1 MDSGCHV
8 KTYVWKPMTHRWT
21 VGVRSKRTY
30 VSFLF
35 CVKRVAQLPLQE
47 LNFISQ
53 FNFSLALPDIVA
65 NKTLGESALPGNF
78 FYQSYVSKPFASTPC
93 LGHLA
98 LLFFI
103 CFSIVFRLC
112 HHTGKVISSRD
123 LPLSFTS
130 VQWLMNVSKWYSS
143 WKS

>member
-1 MDSGCHV
+1 MDHNRYHISHN
-8 KTYVWKPMTHRWT
+8 RWT

-47 LNFISQ
+47 LNFISH
-53 FNFSLALPDIVA
+53 FNFKLALPEIVA
-65 NKTLGESALPGNF
+65 NKTLGKSVLPGKC

-93 LGHLA
+93 LGDLA
-98 LLFFI
+98 LLFFFFF
-103 CFSIVFRLC
+103 FSVVFRLC
-112 HHTGKVISSRD
+112 RHTRKVISSRD

-130 VQWLMNVSKWYSS
+130 VLWLMNVSK
-143 WKS
+143 

>member
-1 MDSGCHV
+1 MVSGCHV

-30 VSFLF
+30 VSVLF

-47 LNFISQ
+47 LKFIGQ
-53 FNFSLALPDIVA
+53 FNFNLALPDIVA
-65 NKTLGESALPGNF
+65 NKTLGESALPGKF

-93 LGHLA
+93 LGDLA

-103 CFSIVFRLC
+103 FFFNCFSFMSS
-112 HHTGKVISSRD
+112 HGKSNLFPRSSSEFYVHAVAD
-123 LPLSFTS
+123 ECF
-130 VQWLMNVSKWYSS
+130 
-143 WKS
+143 

>member
-8 KTYVWKPMTHRWT
+8 KTYVWKSMAHRWT
-21 VGVRSKRTY
+21 VDVRSKRTY

-47 LNFISQ
+47 LNLISQ
-53 FNFSLALPDIVA
+53 FNFNLALPEIVA
-65 NKTLGESALPGNF
+65 NKTLGKSALPGKF

-93 LGHLA
+93 LGDLA

-103 CFSIVFRLC
+103 FFFNCFSFMSS
-112 HHTGKVISSRD
+112 HGKSNLFPRSSSEFYVRPVAD
-123 LPLSFTS
+123 ECF
-130 VQWLMNVSKWYSS
+130 
-143 WKS
+143 

>member
-8 KTYVWKPMTHRWT
+8 KTYVWKSMVHRWT

-47 LNFISQ
+47 LNLISQ
-53 FNFSLALPDIVA
+53 FNFNLALPEIVA
-65 NKTLGESALPGNF
+65 NKTLGKSALPGKF

-93 LGHLA
+93 LGDLA

-103 CFSIVFRLC
+103 FFSIVFRLC

-130 VQWLMNVSKWYSS
+130 VQWLMNVSK
-143 WKS
+143 

>member
-8 KTYVWKPMTHRWT
+8 KTYVWKSMAHRWT
-21 VGVRSKRTY
+21 VDVRSKRTY

-47 LNFISQ
+47 LNLISQ
-53 FNFSLALPDIVA
+53 FNFNLALPEIVA
-65 NKTLGESALPGNF
+65 NKTLGKSALPGKF

-93 LGHLA
+93 LGDLA

-103 CFSIVFRLC
+103 FFFNCFSFMSS
-112 HHTGKVISSRD
+112 HGKSNLFPRSSSEFYV
-123 LPLSFTS
+123 LPVADECF
-130 VQWLMNVSKWYSS
+130 
-143 WKS
+143 

>member
-8 KTYVWKPMTHRWT
+8 KMYVWKPMTHRWT

-30 VSFLF
+30 VSVLF

-47 LNFISQ
+47 LKFIGQ
-53 FNFSLALPDIVA
+53 FNFNLALPGIVA
-65 NKTLGESALPGNF
+65 NKTLGESALPGKF

-93 LGHLA
+93 LGDLA

-103 CFSIVFRLC
+103 FFSIVFRLC

-130 VQWLMNVSKWYSS
+130 VQWLMNVSK
-143 WKS
+143 

>member
-1 MDSGCHV
+1 MVSGCHV

-35 CVKRVAQLPLQE
+35 WVKRVAQLPLQE

-65 NKTLGESALPGNF
+65 NKTLGESALPGKF

-93 LGHLA
+93 LGDLT
-98 LLFFI
+98 LFFFFFFN
-103 CFSIVFRLC
+103 CFSFMSS
-112 HHTGKVISSRD
+112 HGKSNLFPRSSSEFYVRPVAD
-123 LPLSFTS
+123 ECF
-130 VQWLMNVSKWYSS
+130 
-143 WKS
+143 